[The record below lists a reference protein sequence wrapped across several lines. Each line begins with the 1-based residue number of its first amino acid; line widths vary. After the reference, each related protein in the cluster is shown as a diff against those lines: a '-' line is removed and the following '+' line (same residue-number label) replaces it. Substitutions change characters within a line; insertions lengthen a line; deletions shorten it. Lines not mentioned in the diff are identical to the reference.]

1 MFANRSAK
9 IVKST
14 YFTVLLCAGIVRI
27 CTTCCC
33 NKNIHLVNQRLTR
46 VMLQL
51 CFLEFRGR
59 NAKFLDE
66 TSVEV
71 GTFHAAVVGNSLYRI
86 LRIALHKLNGVVEAE
101 AVDVGGKG
109 AVGIRLDDG

>member
-1 MFANRSAK
+1 
-9 IVKST
+9 
-14 YFTVLLCAGIVRI
+14 
-27 CTTCCC
+27 
-33 NKNIHLVNQRLTR
+33 
-46 VMLQL
+46 MLQL

-86 LRIALHKLNGVVEAE
+86 LRIALHKLNGMVEPE
-101 AVDVGGKG
+101 SVDV
-109 AVGIRLDDG
+109 